1 MNMNYGIMFLKKTA
15 QYLLKPLTFLPSVLV
30 MIMIFQFSSQNAEA
44 SSLESTALTERI
56 VHAINYRLQMNWTPA
71 QQALYVEQGEF
82 YVRKLAHFS
91 EYALLGLCLA
101 IPLYA
106 YRIRK
111 GWLVLTAQA
120 ICSAYAALD
129 EFHQCFSPGRSPQVR
144 DVLIDSAGAL
154 TGILIGWLISHIMA
168 RTIFRPLSLER
179 ERKIRDAYY
188 RDHPE

>member
-1 MNMNYGIMFLKKTA
+1 MNYGKLFLKKTA
-15 QYLLKPLTFLPSVLV
+15 QYLLKPLTFLPALLV
-30 MIMIFQFSSQNAEA
+30 MVMIFRFSAQNADA
-44 SSLESTALTERI
+44 SSAESMVITERI
-56 VHAINYRLQMNWTPA
+56 VHSINYRLSMNWTPA
-71 QQALYVEQGEF
+71 QQAYYVEVGEF

-101 IPLYA
+101 VPLYA

-111 GWLVLTAQA
+111 GWLVLAAQI

-154 TGILIGWLISHIMA
+154 FGILVGWLIAHVAA
-168 RTIFRPLSLER
+168 RTIFRPLSLEK
-179 ERKIRDAYY
+179 ERRIRKEYY
-188 RDHPE
+188 RRQK